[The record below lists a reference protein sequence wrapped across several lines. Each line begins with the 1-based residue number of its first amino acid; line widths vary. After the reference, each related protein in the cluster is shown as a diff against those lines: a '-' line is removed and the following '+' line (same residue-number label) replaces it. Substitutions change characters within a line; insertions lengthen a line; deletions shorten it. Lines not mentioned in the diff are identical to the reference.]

1 MRIVTLNNGV
11 AIPIVGYG
19 VFQIEDARECSGQL
33 FPGTLLRVFS

>member
-19 VFQIEDARECSGQL
+19 VFQIDMHVNVVVNCFRALG
-33 FPGTLLRVFS
+33 